1 MTHTKR
7 LGTAGW
13 LAVTALVVAALVV
26 PASAF
31 ACPTPT
37 VTPLCAPDETHY
49 DFTVTLAAHENDYQF
64 SWSFG
69 NAGPWTTI
77 AGHSGD
83 NDLLVT
89 RGTGA
94 LYVRWASFTQ
104 SVGHAT
110 PNDALCTPP
119 SETTSTSTTETTET
133 TDTTATTE
141 TTDTTATTETTD
153 TTATTASSETTSSS
167 TTTDA
172 TSSTVSSTST
182 THTGSVEGATG
193 TPEITPPATDSIGGG
208 NSTSPNGWRIV
219 LLVMAVALSSA
230 LLLTPKARRN
240 R

>member
-133 TDTTATTE
+133 TDTTATT
-141 TTDTTATTETTD
+141 
-153 TTATTASSETTSSS
+153 ASSETTSSS